1 MPPRANGFQLDP
13 AAVMKPLRSAGNMPA
28 PDQGRFSAAGGAHHL
43 YEAVARQEPQQFV
56 ALAVAAEEEMRSP

>member
-1 MPPRANGFQLDP
+1 
-13 AAVMKPLRSAGNMPA
+13 MKPLRSAGNNA
-28 PDQGRFSAAGGAHHL
+28 GRFSAAGGAHHL

>member
-1 MPPRANGFQLDP
+1 MT
-13 AAVMKPLRSAGNMPA
+13 
-28 PDQGRFSAAGGAHHL
+28 GRFSAAGGAHHR